1 MVPMSLFDQY
11 QMMRK
16 SDKAALGSYLKNI
29 NQSTLKSC
37 SFTIPLVID
46 GGWLIH
52 QLSSF
57 KGCDNYGEVAME
69 YLKLIPK
76 NREVTVIFDGYEPST
91 KDHEHKRRIKAFCAN
106 IAVKKSTF
114 CTVTKTTFLSNNNNK
129 TELIDLISSIFTVNG
144 IEVIRA
150 CNDADTLIAKKTLE
164 MSFHGDVE
172 LKAEDTDI
180 VCLLVHHFNSDHHND
195 IYLTTKKGTYS
206 IKEISSHLDHK
217 EKEILLLIHSISGCD
232 SVSGLFG
239 FSSPLMSK
247 VSWQHY
253 FR

>member
-1 MVPMSLFDQY
+1 
-11 QMMRK
+11 
-16 SDKAALGSYLKNI
+16 
-29 NQSTLKSC
+29 
-37 SFTIPLVID
+37 
-46 GGWLIH
+46 
-52 QLSSF
+52 
-57 KGCDNYGEVAME
+57 
-69 YLKLIPK
+69 
-76 NREVTVIFDGYEPST
+76 
-91 KDHEHKRRIKAFCAN
+91 
-106 IAVKKSTF
+106 
-114 CTVTKTTFLSNNNNK
+114 
-129 TELIDLISSIFTVNG
+129 
-144 IEVIRA
+144 
-150 CNDADTLIAKKTLE
+150 

-180 VCLLVHHFNSDHHND
+180 VCLLVHHFNSEHHND